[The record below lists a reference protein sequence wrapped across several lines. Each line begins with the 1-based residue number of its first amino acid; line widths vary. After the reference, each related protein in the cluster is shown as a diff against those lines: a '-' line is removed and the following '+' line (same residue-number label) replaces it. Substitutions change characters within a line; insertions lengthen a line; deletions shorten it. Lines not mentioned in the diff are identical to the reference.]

1 VTHEGT
7 QFFRIAPQQIA
18 QTEIKH
24 FILFRIEE
32 FERQHFGPIKKLH
45 CALRK
50 NLMMTFLTLPA
61 ESEALLDRVLQ
72 VIKIIFLFALS
83 RRKLLLIRLDP

>member
-1 VTHEGT
+1 
-7 QFFRIAPQQIA
+7 
-18 QTEIKH
+18 
-24 FILFRIEE
+24 
-32 FERQHFGPIKKLH
+32 
-45 CALRK
+45 
-50 NLMMTFLTLPA
+50 MMTFLTLPT